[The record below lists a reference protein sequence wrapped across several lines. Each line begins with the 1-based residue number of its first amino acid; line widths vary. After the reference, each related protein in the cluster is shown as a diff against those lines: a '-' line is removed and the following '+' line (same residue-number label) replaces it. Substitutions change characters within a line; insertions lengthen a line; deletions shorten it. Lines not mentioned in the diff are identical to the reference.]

1 MARVTIEDCIETS
14 GENRFN
20 IILAAAKRAHQLNKS
35 GQATV
40 PIENDKPTVIA
51 LREIAAGTVDVRT
64 LLEQPDLTDFEL

>member
-1 MARVTIEDCIETS
+1 MARVTIEDCIEMS

-20 IILAAAKRAHQLNKS
+20 IILAAAKRAHQLNKN

-40 PIENDKPTVIA
+40 PIENDKPTVVA
-51 LREIAAGTVDVRT
+51 LREIAAGTIDVRT